1 MKSQIAVENYLQT
14 VRMKCSLMVKT
25 IIFIIKLID
34 CMCIVEHP
42 TMIVFIHIKLL
53 DQALFTDGNSY
64 FLYSH

>member
-25 IIFIIKLID
+25 IIFIIRLID

-42 TMIVFIHIKLL
+42 TMNVFIHIKLL